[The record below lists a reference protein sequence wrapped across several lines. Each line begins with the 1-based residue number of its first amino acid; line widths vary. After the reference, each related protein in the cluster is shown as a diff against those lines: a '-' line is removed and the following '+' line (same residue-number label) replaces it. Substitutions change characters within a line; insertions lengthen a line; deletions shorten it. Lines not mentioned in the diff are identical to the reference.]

1 MTTPDVLTGPQGPE
15 QGASSNAGDDPRSR
29 FDDPLLDAL
38 LILCTCLQVRTS
50 RGVLAAGLPLRDQ
63 RLTPEL
69 LPRAAARANLQGRIL
84 NRPLDQIDAIALPA
98 LLFLKDGRNVV
109 LESWQDGKARLLTS
123 ESAGGAKL
131 I

>member
-63 RLTPEL
+63 RLL
-69 LPRAAARANLQGRIL
+69 SAAA
-84 NRPLDQIDAIALPA
+84 LP
-98 LLFLKDGRNVV
+98 
-109 LESWQDGKARLLTS
+109 
-123 ESAGGAKL
+123 
-131 I
+131 